1 MSMPAFKS
9 GLVSSGTV
17 IPVPQNSQTDTAVLF
32 VCNAGLCCDAW
43 TIELV
48 TELAFEATVVLTA
61 QFVVLTV
68 INLGFPDRC
77 FLKPLRFSSE
87 QRQAQQLCLIMLYKE
102 NKCLSMIYNVKCQID
117 SFIIIFYGGQGKHRR
132 GTKGAL

>member
-1 MSMPAFKS
+1 MIYNANC
-9 GLVSSGTV
+9 GLVT
-17 IPVPQNSQTDTAVLF
+17 IPVLF

-77 FLKPLRFSSE
+77 FLKPLRFSSDVISPE
-87 QRQAQQLCLIMLYKE
+87 KAESCVVCNAYYWT
-102 NKCLSMIYNVKCQID
+102 S
-117 SFIIIFYGGQGKHRR
+117 IIQS
-132 GTKGAL
+132 